1 MASDPVL
8 PQTQSVAPR
17 RILVAYLLWLIMG
30 IFGAHRFYLRDTRWG
45 VVYLLTLGLAG
56 IGLLVDLFRLPS
68 YVRRFN
74 RTLAEGRNPAPLF
87 TPEQRRSLLIGFG
100 LILAAAT
107 LIALIWLGTYLPGFL
122 GEVFSMFAGL
132 MWTPLVLDFTIFLF
146 GVVLILWLNMF
157 VRAREGDEFVY
168 LEQVEGP
175 DVPADLP
182 EEARSAVFRE
192 NPVPHGLE
200 PSLAAI
206 EGALAL
212 DDLGEAA
219 DLLFEL
225 PPDQVDEPEVL
236 TLRIQL
242 ARKQGHEEKA
252 VELIEAL
259 RLKSPHHSLCSNEV
273 PPDC

>member
-1 MASDPVL
+1 MASGPVL

-68 YVRRFN
+68 HVRRFN
-74 RTLAEGRNPAPLF
+74 RTLAEGRKPAPLF

-146 GVVLILWLNMF
+146 GVILILWLNMF
-157 VRAREGDEFVY
+157 IRAREGDEFVY

-192 NPVPHGLE
+192 KPVPQGLE

-212 DDLGEAA
+212 GDLGEAA

-259 RLKSPHHSLCSNEV
+259 RLKSPHHSLCSKEV
-273 PPDC
+273 PPDR

>member
-74 RTLAEGRNPAPLF
+74 RTLAEGRKPAPLF

-157 VRAREGDEFVY
+157 IRAREGDEFVY

-192 NPVPHGLE
+192 KPVPQGLE
-200 PSLAAI
+200 PSLASI

-259 RLKSPHHSLCSNEV
+259 RLKSPHHSLCSKEV